1 MMELE
6 KATQKRKKICTI
18 IEENPGLCYCD
29 IQKELGLVNKLLF
42 QWFFVRL
49 TRCQEKRIENYTLHS
64 FDLMSDGNFA
74 SRGVGETK
82 TYQWYSFQYW
92 ILPLTG
98 WKSDFVYLN
107 KKPKFIRVSKEHCI

>member
-1 MMELE
+1 MENKVKNKQNCEQLNIL
-6 KATQKRKKICTI
+6 AVIRSVSW
-18 IEENPGLCYCD
+18 
-29 IQKELGLVNKLLF
+29 LGLSNKLLF
-42 QWFFVRL
+42 QWFFFRL
-49 TRCQEKRIENYTLHS
+49 TRCQEKRIGNYTLHS
-64 FDLMSDGNFA
+64 FDLMSDGNIV

-107 KKPKFIRVSKEHCI
+107 KKPKFIRVSKEHCV

>member
-1 MMELE
+1 M
-6 KATQKRKKICTI
+6 KKVKSLKLTLRQVLNIPAI
-18 IEENPGLCYCD
+18 IRSVSW
-29 IQKELGLVNKLLF
+29 LGLLNKLLF

-64 FDLMSDGNFA
+64 FDLMSDGNIA
-74 SRGVGETK
+74 SRGVDETK
-82 TYQWYSFQYW
+82 TYQWYSFQYL

-107 KKPKFIRVSKEHCI
+107 KKPKFIRVSKEHCN

>member
-1 MMELE
+1 M
-6 KATQKRKKICTI
+6 KKVKSLKLALRQALNIPAI
-18 IEENPGLCYCD
+18 IRSVSW
-29 IQKELGLVNKLLF
+29 LGLLNKLLF

-49 TRCQEKRIENYTLHS
+49 TRCQE
-64 FDLMSDGNFA
+64 
-74 SRGVGETK
+74 RGVGETK

-107 KKPKFIRVSKEHCI
+107 KKPKFIRVSKEHCN

>member
-1 MMELE
+1 MENKVKNKQNSKQLNIL
-6 KATQKRKKICTI
+6 AVIRSVSW
-18 IEENPGLCYCD
+18 
-29 IQKELGLVNKLLF
+29 LGMLNKLLF

-64 FDLMSDGNFA
+64 FDLMIDGNMS

-107 KKPKFIRVSKEHCI
+107 KKPKFIRVSKEHCV